1 MLAFSWDGEIYTLKP
16 GSEPQKLNVRII
28 ADEYDGDLVKR
39 YVNSGA
45 SELAVSPEGNE
56 VAFTLR
62 GDLYVTSTD
71 YKTTKRITDTP
82 AQERSFSFS
91 PDGRTIVFDSDVNG
105 IWQLFTAKIKDD
117 KEKEFA
123 YASDI
128 VIEPLYKCGTS
139 AMQPQ
144 FSPDGKRWLSLRIAR
159 F

>member
-1 MLAFSWDGEIYTLKP
+1 M
-16 GSEPQKLNVRII
+16 RII

-82 AQERSFSFS
+82 AQERSFF
-91 PDGRTIVFDSDVNG
+91 
-105 IWQLFTAKIKDD
+105 
-117 KEKEFA
+117 
-123 YASDI
+123 
-128 VIEPLYKCGTS
+128 
-139 AMQPQ
+139 
-144 FSPDGKRWLSLRIAR
+144 LS
-159 F
+159 